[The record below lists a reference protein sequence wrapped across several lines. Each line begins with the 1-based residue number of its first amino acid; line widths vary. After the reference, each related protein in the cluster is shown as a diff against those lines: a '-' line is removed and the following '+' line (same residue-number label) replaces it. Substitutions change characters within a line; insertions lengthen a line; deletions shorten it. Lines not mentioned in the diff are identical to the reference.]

1 MWEMETSGC
10 SWQRAAH
17 SRSSKRA
24 KSYKGTS
31 IDTVLQS
38 IWPFMESQKKWEKRW
53 QNIITM
59 FRKGGDTSGR
69 NVHFKAT
76 SAGLTGT
83 PGIAENSQLQQKPP
97 LTAKFW
103 TLAVCVTRGN
113 PSLKVANDRTS
124 EETDHLSALILINRS
139 ITGPTRRGR
148 AHHHHIYASPLSK
161 HVIFPIFFKTK
172 VSLEISFGQ
181 SLFHTY
187 IYICVCVYKR
197 VSQTRPGPHKIP
209 V

>member
-1 MWEMETSGC
+1 MC
-10 SWQRAAH
+10 
-17 SRSSKRA
+17 
-24 KSYKGTS
+24 
-31 IDTVLQS
+31 IL
-38 IWPFMESQKKWEKRW
+38 
-53 QNIITM
+53 
-59 FRKGGDTSGR
+59 
-69 NVHFKAT
+69 
-76 SAGLTGT
+76 
-83 PGIAENSQLQQKPP
+83 KPP
-97 LTAKFW
+97 PLASREHPGQPK
-103 TLAVCVTRGN
+103 TLSYSRNLPSQPNSEHSQSVSQGGN

-139 ITGPTRRGR
+139 INGPTRRGR
-148 AHHHHIYASPLSK
+148 AHHHHTYASPLSK